1 MFSGAMLRPGTI
13 DTPRLFYERPTIQLE
28 SHVLSLL
35 KHHVHSFPYQ
45 LFAFKYRPQDMSTL

>member
-1 MFSGAMLRPGTI
+1 MLRPGTI